1 MTRPSTLLVWL
12 LCAASAAAGL
22 GLWASPA
29 QAWDLGPLRV
39 DALSLLLAVAVT
51 FVSGIVHSF
60 SLRYMDGDLRIEGF
74 FARLIG
80 LTLAVLVLIAA
91 DHVLLFALA
100 WGAMGWLLA
109 DLIGHVRTWPQ
120 ARAAAAQSR
129 TWFAIGTLSLAA
141 GLVALA
147 VATGETSIHA
157 IVAAAPALDGVTLS
171 LALLPLVV
179 AAAIQCG
186 LWPFQ
191 SWLMSSMTAPTPVS
205 AFMHA
210 GLVNAGGIL
219 LARFAPA
226 VSAQAEIMTLVF
238 LLGAASAL
246 MGSLLA
252 LVQSDVKR
260 GLAASTVAQMGF
272 MVMQCGLGF
281 YAAAM
286 AHLILHGLFKAS
298 LFLGAGSAVRRVS
311 PEAQKTGLDGAG
323 LALAVPGALIAA
335 ALFAWLSGKSVWPA
349 DSGLLLVVFAGL
361 AAAQAALSLAAW
373 RHLSFGVRLIAV
385 PLVLAVAGLVYG
397 GTVALAEAA
406 LAGVP
411 GTTAPQ
417 PLGPLLV
424 LTGLV
429 FVAGWLAVA
438 AGLHRSS
445 DRLYVRLL
453 GAAQPAAATVTDR
466 RETYRV

>member
-1 MTRPSTLLVWL
+1 MPALSTTIVWL

-22 GLWASPA
+22 ALWAMPA
-29 QAWDLGPLRV
+29 EAWAAGPLRV

-60 SLRYMDGDLRIEGF
+60 SLRYMDGDRRIESF
-74 FARLIG
+74 FARMLG
-80 LTLAVLVLIAA
+80 LTATVLVLIAA
-91 DHVLLFALA
+91 DHILLFALA
-100 WGAMGWLLA
+100 WGLMGWLLA
-109 DLIGHVRTWPQ
+109 DLIGHVRNWPQ
-120 ARAAAAQSR
+120 ARAAAGQSR
-129 TWFAIGTLSLAA
+129 SWFAAGTIALAA
-141 GLVALA
+141 GLVGLA

-157 IVAAAPALDGVTLS
+157 IVAAAPGLQPFTLG
-171 LALLPLVV
+171 ACLLPLVF

-226 VSAQAEIMTLVF
+226 VSGQDEIMTLVF

-246 MGSLLA
+246 IGSLFA

-298 LFLGAGSAVRRVS
+298 LFLGAGSAVRRVT
-311 PEAQKTGLDGAG
+311 PEQAKPGFDAAG
-323 LALAVPGALIAA
+323 LAVAVPGAIVAA
-335 ALFAWLSGKSVWPA
+335 GLFAWLSGKSVWPA
-349 DSGLLLVVFAGL
+349 DSGLLLVVFAAL
-361 AAAQAALSLAAW
+361 AAAQAALSLGAW
-373 RHLSFGVRLIAV
+373 RHLGWGVRLVAI

-417 PLGPLLV
+417 PLGLLQV
-424 LTGLV
+424 LTAIV
-429 FVAGWLAVA
+429 FVLAWLGVA

-445 DRLYVRLL
+445 DWLYVRLL
-453 GAAQPAAATVTDR
+453 SAAQPAAATVTDR
-466 RETYRV
+466 RESYSV